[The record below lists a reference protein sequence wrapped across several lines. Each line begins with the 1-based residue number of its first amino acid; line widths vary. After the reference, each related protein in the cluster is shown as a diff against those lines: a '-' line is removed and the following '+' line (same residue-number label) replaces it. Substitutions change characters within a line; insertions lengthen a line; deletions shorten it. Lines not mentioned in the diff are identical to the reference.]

1 MYWYRSSRPEKR
13 DCLKRHGRLMR
24 FIVLDQLV
32 LLHKSAEMIKFLE
45 LNCHGSA
52 AVNSVNIVL
61 LVHLIFFA

>member
-1 MYWYRSSRPEKR
+1 
-13 DCLKRHGRLMR
+13 MR